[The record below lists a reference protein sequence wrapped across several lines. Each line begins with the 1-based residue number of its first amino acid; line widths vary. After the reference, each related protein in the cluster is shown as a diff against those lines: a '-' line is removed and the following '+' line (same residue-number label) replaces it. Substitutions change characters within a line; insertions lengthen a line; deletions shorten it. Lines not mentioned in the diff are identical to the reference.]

1 MRTFLLVS
9 VVGLT
14 LAGCGIPAEYKC
26 PEGLAPITYIR
37 HNDHA
42 MTGIGRQV
50 EVHTSDLTCGRLNT
64 ERDIQREAIFAQ
76 PHK

>member
-1 MRTFLLVS
+1 MRKFLLVS
-9 VVGLT
+9 AVALT

-26 PEGLAPITYIR
+26 PDGLTPITYIR

-50 EVHTSDLTCGRLNT
+50 EVHTSDLTCGRL
-64 ERDIQREAIFAQ
+64 EDKR
-76 PHK
+76 K